1 MLGFTISRSM
11 GSWRYKDISGFESW
25 YNVPTSSANVSIY
38 LPMARGLNFHQSNL
52 KSDLH
57 TCSFFLLGGSDQ
69 AKKKYEQIERSSM
82 VVSVHYNCSNV
93 PPIKSDSQHI
103 IRYSWKIAESD
114 NEYQLLDPS
123 LILRKIFFK
132 INLWCFSLNKEE

>member
-25 YNVPTSSANVSIY
+25 YNVPTASANVSIY

-57 TCSFFLLGGSDQ
+57 TCSFFYAWMQRPS
-69 AKKKYEQIERSSM
+69 KKIYEQMQRSSM
-82 VVSVHYNCSNV
+82 AVSVHYNCSNV
-93 PPIKSDSQHI
+93 PPIKSGSQHI

-123 LILRKIFFK
+123 LILRKIFLK
-132 INLWCFSLNKEE
+132 IKVWCFSLNKEE

>member
-1 MLGFTISRSM
+1 
-11 GSWRYKDISGFESW
+11 
-25 YNVPTSSANVSIY
+25 
-38 LPMARGLNFHQSNL
+38 MARGLNFHQSNL

-93 PPIKSDSQHI
+93 PPIKSGSQHI
-103 IRYSWKIAESD
+103 AEK
-114 NEYQLLDPS
+114 LL
-123 LILRKIFFK
+123 KVTM
-132 INLWCFSLNKEE
+132 NTNY